1 MKYWTITL
9 GLIAVL
15 SGCSPQQSSTVDESL
30 LGEPT
35 GSSQG
40 KPVPP
45 GDLPYFDW
53 DLLDGIIAVQSNA
66 VRVSAGA
73 KQFSDANLLVTLRGQ
88 AYSSAD
94 TIAQVRWWQVSG
106 PASVIANPNQLHT
119 QVVLP
124 EVSEPATAIF
134 RLAAITRSGEVNSA
148 QVAVMILPVSAP
160 VTLASVA
167 ARMGENELQ
176 FVVRLAEPAR
186 EVIRLVYATEDGSA
200 RDNLDYLAASG
211 VSSIQPGQS
220 QLTLSVPVMRSSATT
235 LENKMLYMNVQLEL
249 AGQPMVLRGTGLI
262 VGPAARGNL
271 LSSAPVAEPLDPGS
285 ATDQPGQAGNPRLTL
300 HWEEGAAVRVVV
312 EDPCGN
318 VMVGA
323 QCSLSCQGYAPLVQ
337 TGIISGSRYSFFE
350 NMAWSVGAA
359 SGYYQVYLEH
369 VAGRA
374 VDYSL
379 NVYNMGV
386 AERFTGL
393 IANGER
399 VEITSLLVDGSA
411 NPGGHRVTGNIL
423 DATNT
428 APMTGARVRLY
439 AADTLVVDEVVSDSF
454 DVPVEVG
461 TYRMVVTAEGYQEWA
476 RDVSVTVDEPVVA
489 VRVALSPVFG
499 ESDMARM
506 VLSWGR
512 EPSDLDSHLLG
523 PGFHLFFNQKAA
535 GGATLDVDDVDSFG
549 PETVTIQQWQSG
561 LYRYYIQDFSAGANP
576 QSTTLANSGAV
587 VELYLDGADV
597 QVFRVPEGVGIFW
610 HVFDYNRTTGELIPV
625 NVIRSDEEIL
635 QAL

>member
-53 DLLDGIIAVQSNA
+53 DLLDGIIAVQSNT
-66 VRVSAGA
+66 VRVSAGT
-73 KQFSDANLLVTLRGQ
+73 KQYSDANLLVTLRGQ

-167 ARMGENELQ
+167 VQEGESELN

-186 EVIRLVYATEDGSA
+186 EPILFTYATEDGSA
-200 RDNLDYLAASG
+200 LADKDYLPTRG
-211 VSSIQPGQS
+211 VLTFQPGQTH
-220 QLTLSVPVMRSSATT
+220 QTLSVPLVSSSISTVG
-235 LENKMLYMNVQLEL
+235 NKLLFMQLQAEL
-249 AGQPMVLRGTGLI
+249 ADQPVILRAVGFI
-262 VGPAARGNL
+262 VGRESRRNN
-271 LSSAPVAEPLDPGS
+271 LSSAPVAAPLDPAS
-285 ATDQPGQAGNPRLTL
+285 AADQPGQAGSPRLVL
-300 HWEEGAAVRVVV
+300 RWEEGAMVRVVV
-312 EDPCGN
+312 QDPCGN
-318 VMVGA
+318 VTVGG
-323 QCSLSCQGYAPLVQ
+323 QPPSSCQGYAPVVQ
-337 TGIISGSRYSFFE
+337 TGTLSGDFFSFFE
-350 NMAWSVGAA
+350 NMAWTAGAA
-359 SGYYQVYLEH
+359 GGYYQVYLEH

-411 NPGGHRVTGNIL
+411 NPGGRRVTGNIL

-439 AADTLVVDEVVSDSF
+439 AAETLVVDEVVSDSF
-454 DVPVEVG
+454 DVPVEFG
-461 TYRMVVTAEGYQEWA
+461 TYRMVVTAEGYQEWV
-476 RDVSVTVDEPVVA
+476 RDVSVTIDEPVVA

-512 EPSDLDSHLLG
+512 EPFDLDSHLLG
-523 PGFHLFFNQKAA
+523 PGFHLYFSQKAV

-549 PETVTIQQWQSG
+549 PETVTIQRWQSG
-561 LYRYYIQDFSAGANP
+561 LYRYYIQDFSAGANL

-610 HVFDYNRTTGELIPV
+610 HVFDYDSTTGELIPV
-625 NVIRSDEEIL
+625 NVIRSDEGTL
-635 QAL
+635 QTL